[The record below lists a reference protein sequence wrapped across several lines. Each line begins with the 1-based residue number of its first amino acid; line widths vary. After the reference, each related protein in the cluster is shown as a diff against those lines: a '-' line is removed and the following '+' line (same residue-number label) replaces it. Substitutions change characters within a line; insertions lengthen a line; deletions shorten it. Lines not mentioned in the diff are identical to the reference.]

1 MCTELYRG
9 QALQQASTPALIPH
23 EVIVPQS
30 LSFSNHL
37 NNEQLALWLQNHPR
51 LIGNDITF
59 VINHQAT
66 EIQVPS
72 FFPPG
77 MLPTGM
83 THTFI

>member
-51 LIGNDITF
+51 LIGNDYQED
-59 VINHQAT
+59 INKLKGT
-66 EIQVPS
+66 V
-72 FFPPG
+72 
-77 MLPTGM
+77 
-83 THTFI
+83 HTLQYYVVQHIKFELL